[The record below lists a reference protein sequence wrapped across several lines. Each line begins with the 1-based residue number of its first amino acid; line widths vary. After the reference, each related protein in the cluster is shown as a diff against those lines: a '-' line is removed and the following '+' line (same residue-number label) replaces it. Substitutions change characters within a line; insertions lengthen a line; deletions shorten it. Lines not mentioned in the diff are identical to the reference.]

1 MTQKYFHGSF
11 QNVFQLGTNVQTWRP
26 FYQVAKGLC
35 VFLASFYKE
44 GVNNLPTSSVT
55 RCRIKK
61 VTQIFSKVAQIF
73 SKVAQIFSKVVQM
86 ISTAVFT
93 LIDRFQNIPKA
104 NNLFRLLL
112 RVNLL
117 PRTFENRPIRPHCQH
132 DFSHRPFRLQNP
144 ANSRR
149 T

>member
-1 MTQKYFHGSF
+1 MSKYGEYS
-11 QNVFQLGTNVQTWRP
+11 TKWP
-26 FYQVAKGLC
+26 KAC
-35 VFLASFYKE
+35 VYLASFYKE

-55 RCRIKK
+55 RCRIK
-61 VTQIFSKVAQIF
+61 KVAQIF

-132 DFSHRPFRLQNP
+132 DFSHRSFRLQNP

>member
-1 MTQKYFHGSF
+1 MSKYGEYS
-11 QNVFQLGTNVQTWRP
+11 TKWP
-26 FYQVAKGLC
+26 KAC
-35 VFLASFYKE
+35 VYLASFYKE

>member
-1 MTQKYFHGSF
+1 MTQKCFHGSF

-26 FYQVAKGLC
+26 FYQVAKDLC

-55 RCRIKK
+55 RCRIK
-61 VTQIFSKVAQIF
+61 KVAQIF

>member
-1 MTQKYFHGSF
+1 MSKYGEYS
-11 QNVFQLGTNVQTWRP
+11 TKWP
-26 FYQVAKGLC
+26 KAC
-35 VFLASFYKE
+35 VYLASFYKE

-61 VTQIFSKVAQIF
+61 VAQIF
-73 SKVAQIFSKVVQM
+73 SKVAQIFSKVVQ
-86 ISTAVFT
+86 IRSTAVFT

-104 NNLFRLLL
+104 NNLFGLLL

-132 DFSHRPFRLQNP
+132 DFSHRSFRLQNP

>member
-1 MTQKYFHGSF
+1 MTQKCFHGSF

-61 VTQIFSKVAQIF
+61 VAQIF
-73 SKVAQIFSKVVQM
+73 SKVAQIFSKVVQI

-104 NNLFRLLL
+104 NNLFGLLL

-132 DFSHRPFRLQNP
+132 DFSHRSFRLQNP

>member
-1 MTQKYFHGSF
+1 MSKYGEYS
-11 QNVFQLGTNVQTWRP
+11 TKWP
-26 FYQVAKGLC
+26 KAC
-35 VFLASFYKE
+35 VYLASFYKE

-61 VTQIFSKVAQIF
+61 VAQIF
-73 SKVAQIFSKVVQM
+73 SKVAQIFSKVVQI

-104 NNLFRLLL
+104 NNLFGLLL